1 MRKIGL
7 ALLYT
12 ALAGLANLAAADPA
26 ALNALR
32 EGDMRKLTIHSTP
45 QRGSE
50 VPFQSADGAAM
61 TLDAYAGQHV
71 VLNFWATWCAPCRK
85 EMPELAKLQDALGGE
100 AFQVVTVAT
109 GRNSDEGM
117 RRFFEEIGVDNLPL
131 HKDPQQAL
139 ARDMGVLGLP
149 ITVILNPQGQ
159 EVARLQGDADWSS
172 DSAMAIVTALMNG
185 S

>member
-12 ALAGLANLAAADPA
+12 ALAGLANVTAADPA
-26 ALNALR
+26 VISDLR
-32 EGDMRKLTIHSTP
+32 DGDMRKLAVHSAP
-45 QRGSE
+45 QRGSD
-50 VPFQSADGAAM
+50 VVFQGEDGADM
-61 TLDAYAGQHV
+61 TLAAYAGQHV

-85 EMPELAKLQDALGGE
+85 EMPELAALQAELGGD

-109 GRNSDEGM
+109 GRNTDEGM

-131 HKDPQQAL
+131 HKDPRQAL

-149 ITVILNPQGQ
+149 VTVILDPQGS
-159 EVARLQGDADWSS
+159 EIARLQGDADWSS
-172 DSAMAIVTALMNG
+172 DSAKAIVAALIAQD
-185 S
+185 